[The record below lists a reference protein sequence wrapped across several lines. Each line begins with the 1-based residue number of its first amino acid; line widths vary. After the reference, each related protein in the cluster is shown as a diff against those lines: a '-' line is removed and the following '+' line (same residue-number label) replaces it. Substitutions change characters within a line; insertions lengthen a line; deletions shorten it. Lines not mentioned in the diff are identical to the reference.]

1 MSQGSETLYQSALAR
16 VPWARRMSDA
26 ELLAVTEDLHHR
38 LLANEDRGSVLA
50 DAFAVGLESV
60 GRGLGEPISETVPT
74 LAATLWG
81 GGVVHKGVEVE
92 DRDANAAMAVVL
104 YAHAVSVGAVG
115 GVHLVLGS
123 ETEAGRAANYLNVV
137 LQPLGVEVGHL
148 SELATAE
155 DRRRAIGSA
164 VVCGSYGAFCLDFLK
179 TEQVGGPDDGIPR
192 ARRFAI
198 VSDAD
203 EILIGKSD
211 AEVAML
217 YREEQVDEQRFQTM
231 AEFAANLSC
240 PEHFLVSPI
249 AGLDRRDVILTAAG
263 KHQLAESWDLGDE
276 SDPKAVLLE
285 SDLIEALRAEY
296 CYTEGVDYSVVDG
309 KVVLQEGV
317 GIQADHAFTG
327 GRRQAIEAA
336 KALTITPLE
345 VPLATIDVPA
355 YLRLYDSL
363 SGLTAGPSAP
373 ASVFDE
379 IYGLTV
385 IGDEPRSE
393 LSEREKTLLRV
404 DRWRR
409 AVSGYRQEIHEL
421 RAITLATR
429 EFLPTMRSM
438 VEAAVRAEVAAA
450 ENIRVLIPALNRL
463 YPIHLGVAGFQA
475 GADAIVL
482 DAMAAFDR
490 RVQAV
495 GEDILD
501 TAARI
506 ITRRFI
512 DELWSDYLILQN
524 AIFNACW
531 AADDFNGYRNRT
543 AEQFRRTMEN
553 LLRETTRHLFRVDV
567 ASVLAGE

>member
-1 MSQGSETLYQSALAR
+1 M
-16 VPWARRMSDA
+16 
-26 ELLAVTEDLHHR
+26 
-38 LLANEDRGSVLA
+38 
-50 DAFAVGLESV
+50 
-60 GRGLGEPISETVPT
+60 
-74 LAATLWG
+74 
-81 GGVVHKGVEVE
+81 
-92 DRDANAAMAVVL
+92 
-104 YAHAVSVGAVG
+104 
-115 GVHLVLGS
+115 
-123 ETEAGRAANYLNVV
+123 
-137 LQPLGVEVGHL
+137 
-148 SELATAE
+148 
-155 DRRRAIGSA
+155 
-164 VVCGSYGAFCLDFLK
+164 
-179 TEQVGGPDDGIPR
+179 
-192 ARRFAI
+192 
-198 VSDAD
+198 
-203 EILIGKSD
+203 
-211 AEVAML
+211 
-217 YREEQVDEQRFQTM
+217 
-231 AEFAANLSC
+231 
-240 PEHFLVSPI
+240 
-249 AGLDRRDVILTAAG
+249 
-263 KHQLAESWDLGDE
+263 
-276 SDPKAVLLE
+276 
-285 SDLIEALRAEY
+285 
-296 CYTEGVDYSVVDG
+296 
-309 KVVLQEGV
+309 
-317 GIQADHAFTG
+317 
-327 GRRQAIEAA
+327 
-336 KALTITPLE
+336 
-345 VPLATIDVPA
+345 
-355 YLRLYDSL
+355 
-363 SGLTAGPSAP
+363 
-373 ASVFDE
+373 FDE